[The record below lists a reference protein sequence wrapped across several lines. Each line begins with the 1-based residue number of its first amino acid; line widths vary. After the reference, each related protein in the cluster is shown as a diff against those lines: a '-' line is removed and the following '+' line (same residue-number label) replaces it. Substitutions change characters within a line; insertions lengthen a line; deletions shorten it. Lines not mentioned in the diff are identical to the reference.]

1 MTSIPNNVSKSTT
14 TDKNGRYAI
23 TFPSGDGDYWIAV
36 SAIGFAQRR
45 FELKRV
51 TTKQCCLAT

>member
-14 TDKNGRYAI
+14 TDKDGRYAI
-23 TFPSGDGDYWIAV
+23 TFPSGDGDYWVTI

-51 TTKQCCLAT
+51 ADEAVLLGM